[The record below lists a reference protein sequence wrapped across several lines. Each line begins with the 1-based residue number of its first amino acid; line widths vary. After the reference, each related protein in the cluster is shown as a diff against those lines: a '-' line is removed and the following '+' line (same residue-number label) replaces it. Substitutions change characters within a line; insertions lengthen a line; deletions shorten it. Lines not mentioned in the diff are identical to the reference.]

1 MSLFEW
7 VGDLLRPKR
16 TGRVEIGESKSTGS
30 PLVVSLC
37 FLVSLAILGAI
48 FVYLPF
54 DGLLLFGI
62 TMAYLLIAYFVL
74 PEPDYGNMGWFGGLM
89 DNPFRISDDLNRFL
103 FFLRVLLI
111 PGRFMARSIVNFFV
125 MLSRI
130 GG

>member
-1 MSLFEW
+1 MFLYLVQSP
-7 VGDLLRPKR
+7 VTKR
-16 TGRVEIGESKSTGS
+16 
-30 PLVVSLC
+30 VV
-37 FLVSLAILGAI
+37 
-48 FVYLPF
+48 FVFLPF

-62 TMAYLLIAYFVL
+62 TRAYLLIAYFVL